1 MNRIDLYL
9 KSLEKAFAATG
20 EIAPWPI
27 HVSIPSIYGGDYE
40 AADLFS
46 KFKEI
51 SREDQPPKII
61 SKLFD
66 GPSVAKA
73 LLMDLIP
80 GMKVAR
86 PSISVEERVLFT
98 DGILE
103 AIEEMQAG
111 DIFCLDGT
119 NRILDSYEVKKLFK
133 QTPWIWLKTQK
144 DKKTLGHSF
153 YKASAS
159 VKSLIWSLYF
169 YGWDDVGYE
178 IHGPY
183 KIGAEDGSKY
193 QLVITDY
200 FNLKPTL
207 LWPKLDTFPYRTV
220 QLLALYPENAELS
233 VDMFI
238 HFFNKGDLLE
248 MTEGVYFEANGVP
261 LRTIEAAESL
271 STEILER
278 VSVQHKTIQA
288 MSKEHIIKKYI
299 ESRYYA
305 FRRWRWYFGEDWR
318 PPQKVFDRIK
328 EWGIIDI
335 PAGGGPSWEEL
346 KKAFDP
352 RTDYVPGPDS

>member
-9 KSLEKAFAATG
+9 KALGNAFASTG

-27 HVSIPSIYGGDYE
+27 HVSIPSIYCGDYE

-46 KFKEI
+46 KFKKI
-51 SREDQPPKII
+51 AREDQSKKIL

-73 LLMDLIP
+73 LLMDLVC
-80 GMKVAR
+80 GLKVAK
-86 PSISVEERVLFT
+86 PPISVKERVWFT
-98 DGILE
+98 DSTLE
-103 AIEEMQAG
+103 AVEEMQAR

-119 NRILDSYEVKKLFK
+119 NRILDSHEVKKLFEH
-133 QTPWIWLKTQK
+133 TPWIWLKTKK
-144 DKKTLGHSF
+144 DKETLGRSF

-159 VKSLIWSLYF
+159 AKSLIWSLYF

-183 KIGAEDGSKY
+183 KINTKGRNKY

-207 LWPKLDTFPYRTV
+207 LWPKIESFSYRTIK
-220 QLLALYPENAELS
+220 LMTLYPENADLS

-238 HFFNKGDLLE
+238 HFFNKGDLLKI
-248 MTEGVYFEANGVP
+248 TDGIYLEANGVP
-261 LRTIEAAESL
+261 LRTSEVAESL
-271 STEILER
+271 SKEILER
-278 VSVQHKTIQA
+278 VAEQHREIEA
-288 MSKEHIIKKYI
+288 MSKEEIIKKYI

-305 FRRWRWYFGEDWR
+305 FRKWRWYFGEDWR
-318 PPQKVFDRIK
+318 PPQKVFDRIRD
-328 EWGIIDI
+328 WGIIEI
-335 PAGGGPSWEEL
+335 PPGGGPTWEEL

-352 RTDYVPGPDS
+352 RTDYVPGKDS

>member
-1 MNRIDLYL
+1 MNRIDLYF
-9 KSLEKAFAATG
+9 KALENAFASTG

-27 HVSIPSIYGGDYE
+27 HVSIPSIYCGDYE

-46 KFKEI
+46 KFKKI
-51 SREDQPPKII
+51 AQEDQFKKIL

-73 LLMDLIP
+73 LLMDLIC
-80 GMKVAR
+80 GLKVAK
-86 PSISVEERVLFT
+86 PPISVKERVWFT
-98 DGILE
+98 DSMLE
-103 AIEEMQAG
+103 AVEEMQAG
-111 DIFCLDGT
+111 DIFCRDST
-119 NRILDSYEVKKLFK
+119 NQILDVHEVEKLFE
-133 QTPWIWLKTQK
+133 QTPWIWLKTGK
-144 DKKTLGHSF
+144 DKEALGRSI

-159 VKSLIWSLYF
+159 AKSLIWSLYF

-183 KIGAEDGSKY
+183 KIGIGDGEAY

-207 LWPKLDTFPYRTV
+207 LWPKIESFPYRTIK
-220 QLLALYPENAELS
+220 LMALYPEDANLS

-248 MTEGVYFEANGVP
+248 ITEGIYLDANGVP
-261 LRTIEAAESL
+261 LRTSEATKSLSKEVLKKVAEQHREIEA
-271 STEILER
+271 
-278 VSVQHKTIQA
+278 
-288 MSKEHIIKKYI
+288 MGKEEIIKKYI

-305 FRRWRWYFGEDWR
+305 FRKWRWYFGEDWR

-328 EWGIIDI
+328 EWGIIEI
-335 PAGGGPSWEEL
+335 PQGEGPTWNEL

-352 RTDYVPGPDS
+352 RTNYVPGKS